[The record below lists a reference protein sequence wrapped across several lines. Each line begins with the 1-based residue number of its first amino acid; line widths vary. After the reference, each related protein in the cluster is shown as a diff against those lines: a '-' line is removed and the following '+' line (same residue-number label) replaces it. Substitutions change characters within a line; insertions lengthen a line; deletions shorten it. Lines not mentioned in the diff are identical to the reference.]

1 MIAIAPQPGEF
12 KRLASWCRPVTAI
25 ILTRI
30 ITVSLSGILLS
41 KRSFRRAFDYR
52 SPCFLSFFLLRVVL
66 SLSLEIKKD
75 MWEYFVYIRITSH
88 RLFSSA
94 RNKNFCIYLLRD
106 SRYTQVLFTFRCVT
120 CTMPQERTTT
130 ISLKIVIEVYRNGKV
145 YP

>member
-12 KRLASWCRPVTAI
+12 KRLASWCRPATAI

-41 KRSFRRAFDYR
+41 KRSFRRAFAPLIIDLR
-52 SPCFLSFFLLRVVL
+52 VFFLSFFLLRVVL

-75 MWEYFVYIRITSH
+75 MWEYFVYIRITLH

-94 RNKNFCIYLLRD
+94 RNKNFCIY
-106 SRYTQVLFTFRCVT
+106 FCCVILDI
-120 CTMPQERTTT
+120 PK
-130 ISLKIVIEVYRNGKV
+130 SFLPSVA
-145 YP
+145 

>member
-12 KRLASWCRPVTAI
+12 KRLASWPATAI

-41 KRSFRRAFDYR
+41 KRSFRRAFAPLIIDLR
-52 SPCFLSFFLLRVVL
+52 VFFLSFFLLRVVL

-75 MWEYFVYIRITSH
+75 MWEYFVYIRITLH

-94 RNKNFCIYLLRD
+94 RNKNFCIY
-106 SRYTQVLFTFRCVT
+106 FCCVILDI
-120 CTMPQERTTT
+120 PK
-130 ISLKIVIEVYRNGKV
+130 SFLPSVA
-145 YP
+145 